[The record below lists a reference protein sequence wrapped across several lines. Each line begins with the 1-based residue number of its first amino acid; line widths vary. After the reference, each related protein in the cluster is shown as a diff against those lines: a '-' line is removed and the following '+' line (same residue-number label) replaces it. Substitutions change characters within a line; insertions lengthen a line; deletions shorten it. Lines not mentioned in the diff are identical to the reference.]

1 MDFNS
6 DNREVPVTPSN
17 HGEQCLANG
26 KHEGIVCQCDECSYY
41 MDCFGDD
48 DSNVELDSGRRTVEQ
63 YEYLAELG
71 DDIAD
76 LL

>member
-1 MDFNS
+1 MNFDS
-6 DNREVPVTPSN
+6 DNRDVPVTPSK
-17 HGEQCLANG
+17 HGDLCLANG
-26 KHEGIVCQCDECSYY
+26 KHSGIECHCDECSYY

-63 YEYLAELG
+63 DEYLAELG